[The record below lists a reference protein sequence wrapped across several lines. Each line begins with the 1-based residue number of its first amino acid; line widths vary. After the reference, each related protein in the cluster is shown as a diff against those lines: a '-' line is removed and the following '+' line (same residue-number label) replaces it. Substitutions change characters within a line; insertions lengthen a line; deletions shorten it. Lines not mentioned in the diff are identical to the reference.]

1 MNLQQATD
9 CAMNCA
15 IHINS
20 INSQS
25 ADCCSICLDDIDLN
39 KNKLIT
45 ECGHIFHTSCL
56 LKNAS
61 INGFQCPMCRT
72 VLVEEPED
80 DDDDDDEAEDDEL
93 YTEYALRGMRFLF
106 QQASGQEIVEADED
120 YDEYETID
128 DDETENNI
136 VVPTFE
142 HIIEQLRINNV
153 SMEDVVKTL
162 VSENYDG
169 YSQNEFANDDM
180 FSLLDRIVIDY
191 VPAPLPAAPALLD
204 ITVDPI
210 LPIQTTNT
218 ISIGVDKEMPC
229 VIIED
234 SIIKKQYRV
243 IQSQFRL
250 VASKPMTSFNHNE
263 VVGNWFL

>member
-9 CAMNCA
+9 CEMNCEMNCE
-15 IHINS
+15 IYINKC
-20 INSQS
+20 INPPM

-39 KNKLIT
+39 KNKLTT

-61 INGFQCPMCRT
+61 INGFKCPMCRT
-72 VLVEEPED
+72 VLVEEPDE
-80 DDDDDDEAEDDEL
+80 DDDDEAEEDEL
-93 YTEYALRGMRFLF
+93 YTEHSLRGMRFLF

-169 YSQNEFANDDM
+169 YSQNEFANEDM

-191 VPAPLPAAPALLD
+191 VAAPLPPALLD
-204 ITVDPI
+204 ITVEPI
-210 LPIQTTNT
+210 PIQTTDT
-218 ISIGVDKEMPC
+218 IGIGFEKEMPC

-250 VASKPMTSFNHNE
+250 VASKPITAFNHNE

>member
-9 CAMNCA
+9 CEMHCEMNCE
-15 IHINS
+15 IHIKS
-20 INSQS
+20 INPPPT
-25 ADCCSICLDDIDLN
+25 DCCSICLDDIDLN
-39 KNKLIT
+39 KNKLTT

-61 INGFQCPMCRT
+61 INGFKCPMCRT
-72 VLVEEPED
+72 VLVEEPDE
-80 DDDDDDEAEDDEL
+80 DDDDEAEEDEL
-93 YTEYALRGMRFLF
+93 YTEHSLRGMRFLF

-169 YSQNEFANDDM
+169 YSQNEFANEDM

-191 VPAPLPAAPALLD
+191 IAAPLPPVLLD
-204 ITVDPI
+204 ITVEPT
-210 LPIQTTNT
+210 PIQTTDT
-218 ISIGVDKEMPC
+218 IGIGFEKEMPC

-250 VASKPMTSFNHNE
+250 IASKSITAFNHNE